1 MTLSTTTQNIATVPG
16 MEFLAGK
23 GEMVLN
29 ASDYDSGELTVTTG
43 MVEIYGAVATFR
55 ESQVLDL
62 PPIWCDYT
70 TTAGAA
76 VFKCANIDQIEICY
90 LIWGRY

>member
-1 MTLSTTTQNIATVPG
+1 MQFI
-16 MEFLAGK
+16 AGK
-23 GEMVLN
+23 GEMVIN
-29 ASDYDSGELTVTTG
+29 TSDYDSGELTVVTG
-43 MVEIYGAVATFR
+43 MVEIYGVCATFC

-70 TTAGAA
+70 TTAGTA
-76 VFKCANIDQIEICY
+76 VFKCSNVDALEICY